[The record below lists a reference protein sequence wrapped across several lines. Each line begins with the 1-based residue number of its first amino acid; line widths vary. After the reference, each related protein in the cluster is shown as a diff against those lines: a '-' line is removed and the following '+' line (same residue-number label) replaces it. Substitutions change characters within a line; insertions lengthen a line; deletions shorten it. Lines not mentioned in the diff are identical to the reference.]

1 VEHFRSLDIAAPSKS
16 EISYDRAIAIF
27 AASRFKTVSQFAQP
41 CGCDAEEREA
51 SRLFSRLRRR
61 NSSPEFLL
69 SKVEGAQN
77 DIKTQ
82 SLRENSMNIKAGTDL
97 VVTGKLDS
105 PPWLRCLNARWS
117 V

>member
-1 VEHFRSLDIAAPSKS
+1 MKHFRSLDIAAPSKS

-27 AASRFKTVSQFAQP
+27 AASHFKTVSQFAHHADAMP
-41 CGCDAEEREA
+41 RNAKHLAFSAGCEG
-51 SRLFSRLRRR
+51 R
-61 NSSPEFLL
+61 NSSPEFIL

-82 SLRENSMNIKAGTDL
+82 SLRENSMDIKAGTDL
-97 VVTGKLDS
+97 VVTGKIDS